1 MSSRLHRC
9 VECPKCHTRY
19 VMGFDPYGNGSH
31 IVSDAAGGTDLRL
44 LFCTCS
50 VPEYHEFKLSELK
63 AYAVPHDAYVRGYG
77 SADQIVLPGQERK
90 QAS

>member
-19 VMGFDPYGNGSH
+19 IMGLDPYGNGSH
-31 IVSDAAGGTDLRL
+31 IVSDAAEGTDLRR
-44 LFCTCS
+44 LFCSCS

-63 AYAVPHDAYVRGYG
+63 AYGVPHSAYEGGYG
-77 SADQIVLPGQERK
+77 SADEIVLTNDEQK